1 MTHDNHS
8 RSTISTSSTARGRS
22 FDSVADMRRALQ
34 MVAQNDDGHQWFG
47 NVEQGVF
54 VALVCSGLAFTDGE
68 MIKLTIMGDEMLA
81 ALNGAAQ

>member
-22 FDSVADMRRALQ
+22 FDSVA
-34 MVAQNDDGHQWFG
+34 
-47 NVEQGVF
+47 GVF

-68 MIKLTIMGDEMLA
+68 MVKLTIMGDEMLA